1 MRPVIQRELRVASR
15 RSQTWQVRVV
25 FGVGAMVALAFGL
38 ALPDVPARER
48 GQSLLMCL
56 GVCGLVL
63 CLFSGTYLTADAI
76 SLEKRG
82 GTLGLLFL
90 TPLKGWQIVLGKAAI
105 HSMQVGYALLGA
117 FPILFI
123 PLLMGGVG
131 WAEVTRILLVLM
143 ASLLLSLAVG
153 MFWSTI
159 AFQAQTAVLASAVS
173 MILITLLP
181 WLEPFLEGLLTQ
193 RFGSMIGPPQISPMT
208 SMVFAFEANYRMQGG
223 SVGPGNSGAF
233 VYWGSLVLIAGSGAV
248 LLVISGWMLPWLWR
262 RSEAGGRA
270 G

>member
-1 MRPVIQRELRVASR
+1 MRVGCAVDWLEFGFGSCSSPLRAGMRPVIQRELQVASR
-15 RSQTWQVRVV
+15 RTQTWHVRVV
-25 FGVGAMVALAFGL
+25 FGVGAMAAFAFGL
-38 ALPDVPARER
+38 ALPDVPVRER
-48 GQSLLMCL
+48 GQVVLMCL
-56 GVCGLVL
+56 AICGFVL

-90 TPLKGWQIVLGKAAI
+90 TPLKGWRIVLGKAAI
-105 HSMQVGYALLGA
+105 HSLQMGYALLGA

-131 WAEVTRILLVLM
+131 WAEVTRSRLVLM

-159 AFQAQTAVLASAVS
+159 AVQAQTTVLASAVS

-181 WLEPFLEGLLTQ
+181 WLIPFLEGLVAGGL
-193 RFGSMIGPPQISPMT
+193 GPLLGAPQVSPMT
-208 SMVFAFEANYRMQGG
+208 SLAFAFEPNYRLRDDGVAPG
-223 SVGPGNSGAF
+223 STGAF
-233 VYWGSLVLIAGSGAV
+233 LFWG
-248 LLVISGWMLPWLWR
+248 
-262 RSEAGGRA
+262 
-270 G
+270 